1 MSAPAEIITRRAPLA
16 ATSWNAEA
24 RTLEVIFSTGA
35 DVERFDARG
44 AYVERLDLNQ
54 DWAAFIGAP
63 VLNAHRRGD
72 LNDVLGSVQKAWTV
86 GGNREARA
94 VIKLSRRA
102 DVEAVVQD
110 ILDGHLRGVSV
121 GYTVSDWKDTTESGR
136 RVKTAT
142 RWTPVELSIVPIP
155 ADRQATIRGDHMTA
169 PTVPAD
175 PAVTPPSAAAAPTPT
190 APADRAAVNAEIRSI
205 ARVAGL
211 DQAWTDGQIDANATT
226 EAARAAAFDAMRTR
240 SAPAAQ
246 IRTTTAPTLADPAV
260 RAAAMGEALLCR
272 IDPAHKPSEPARAFI
287 GLSVPEMARESLR
300 NAGRP
305 VTGLGASEV
314 VTRALHSTSDFAL
327 ALSDTQGRVLAA
339 AYKAAASGLKPLARE
354 VSLSDFRA
362 RTFIRTSG
370 ISDLEKVNE
379 SGEFKRG
386 TFDHAGESVK
396 LATYGKVFGISRQ
409 ALVNDDIGALADI
422 PAKLGAA
429 AARFEADQL
438 GALLVSNAGAGPT
451 MADAVALFHAT
462 HGNLAG
468 AGAAPAEATLSAGR
482 LAMRAQTDDAGFL
495 ISVVP
500 KYLVVGPALE
510 TAAEKLLATT
520 QPTQTSDVQPIRL
533 TLVVE
538 PRLAGN
544 AWYIVDPTVDG
555 LVYAH
560 LAGEGGPQIESRAG
574 FDVDGVETRVRLD
587 FGAAFID
594 WRGWYRN
601 AGAA

>member
-1 MSAPAEIITRRAPLA
+1 
-16 ATSWNAEA
+16 
-24 RTLEVIFSTGA
+24 
-35 DVERFDARG
+35 
-44 AYVERLDLNQ
+44 
-54 DWAAFIGAP
+54 
-63 VLNAHRRGD
+63 
-72 LNDVLGSVQKAWTV
+72 
-86 GGNREARA
+86 
-94 VIKLSRRA
+94 
-102 DVEAVVQD
+102 
-110 ILDGHLRGVSV
+110 
-121 GYTVSDWKDTTESGR
+121 
-136 RVKTAT
+136 
-142 RWTPVELSIVPIP
+142 
-155 ADRQATIRGDHMTA
+155 
-169 PTVPAD
+169 
-175 PAVTPPSAAAAPTPT
+175 AAAAPTPT
-190 APADRAAVNAEIRSI
+190 ASADRAAVNLEIRSI
-205 ARVAGL
+205 ATVAGL
-211 DQAWTDGQIDANATT
+211 DQGWIDSQIDANATT
-226 EAARAAAFDAMRTR
+226 EAARAAAFDAMRAR
-240 SAPAAQ
+240 SAPTGQ
-246 IRTTTAPTLADPAV
+246 IRTTTAPTLDDPAV

-272 IDPAHKPSEPARAFI
+272 IDPAHQPSAPARAFV
-287 GLSVPEMARESLR
+287 GLSLPEMARDCLR
-300 NAGRP
+300 NAGLP
-305 VTGLGASEV
+305 VTGLGASAV

-327 ALSDTQGRVLAA
+327 ALSDTQGRVLTAS
-339 AYKAAASGLKPLARE
+339 YKAAASGLKPLARE
-354 VSLSDFRA
+354 VSLPDFRA

-386 TFDHAGESVK
+386 SFDHAGESVT

-438 GALLVSNAGAGPT
+438 GTLLVSNAGAGPT
-451 MADAVALFHAT
+451 MADAVALFHTMHDNFAS
-462 HGNLAG
+462 GSG
-468 AGAAPAEATLSAGR
+468 EAPDEATLSEAR

-510 TAAEKLLATT
+510 TAAEKLLAAI
-520 QPTQTSDVQPIRL
+520 QPTQVSDVQPIRL

-544 AWYIVDPTVDG
+544 AWYVVDPTVDG

-587 FGAAFID
+587 FGCAFID